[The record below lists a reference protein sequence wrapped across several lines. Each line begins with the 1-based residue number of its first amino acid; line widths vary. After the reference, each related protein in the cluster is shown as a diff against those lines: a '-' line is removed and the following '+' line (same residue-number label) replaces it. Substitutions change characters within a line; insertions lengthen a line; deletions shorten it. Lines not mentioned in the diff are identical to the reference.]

1 MTAAVLVVG
10 IVVQVVAW
18 RLVAAGRLPFWP
30 TTAGVWVALGAAA
43 AVAGNLRCCLDADP
57 VEALL
62 VGVVVGLVLYAAT
75 RLVVAVASVR
85 PRVAA
90 SVEVVYGRRGESS
103 AAIAWTVSLLAVAGE
118 EAFWRGLALP
128 HLAGATAPAV
138 GAILAWA
145 AYVVVTVAWWSLPFA
160 AAAIVGGAVWTALAW
175 WSGGV
180 AAPLASHLFWTAAMI
195 AWPPGRG
202 RAKVPG

>member
-30 TTAGVWVALGAAA
+30 TTAVVWVALGTAA
-43 AVAGNLRCCLDADP
+43 AVTVDVRCCPDAHP
-57 VEALL
+57 LEALL
-62 VGVVVGLVLYAAT
+62 VGAVAGLALYGAT
-75 RLVVAVASVR
+75 RVIVAAASAR
-85 PRVAA
+85 RRVAA
-90 SVEVVYGRRGESS
+90 SVEAVYGRRREAST
-103 AAIAWTVSLLAVAGE
+103 ATAWIVSLLAVAGE

-128 HLAGATAPAV
+128 WLVGTTAPAA
-138 GAILAWA
+138 GAVLAWA
-145 AYVVVTVAWWSLPFA
+145 AAVVATAAWWSLPLA

-180 AAPLASHLFWTAAMI
+180 AAPLASHLLWTAAMI

>member
-1 MTAAVLVVG
+1 MRAAVLVGGVA
-10 IVVQVVAW
+10 VQVLAW
-18 RLVAAGRLPFWP
+18 RLVATGRLPFWP
-30 TTAGVWVALGAAA
+30 TTAVVWVTLGTVAAA
-43 AVAGNLRCCLDADP
+43 AGGARCCLDADP

-62 VGVVVGLVLYAAT
+62 VGSVAGLALYGAT
-75 RLVVAVASVR
+75 RVVVAVASAR
-85 PRVAA
+85 PWVAA
-90 SVEVVYGRRGESS
+90 SVEAVYGRRAETS
-103 AAIAWTVSLLAVAGE
+103 AAIAWAVSLLAVAGE

-128 HLAGATAPAV
+128 QLMAVTTPAV
-138 GAILAWA
+138 GAVLPWA
-145 AYVVVTVAWWSLPFA
+145 SYVVVTAAWWSLPLA

-180 AAPLASHLFWTAAMI
+180 VAPLASHLLWTAAMI